1 MFKYNHPILF
11 VIGVLIMYGYW
22 TISYHFFSFLV
33 KHIGVSWLK
42 RIRHLS
48 IIFAWGIMLTAWWV
62 NDIMDIIIG
71 TFTFGLVI
79 ILATMFALTSNTIK
93 YVMKKQ

>member
-1 MFKYNHPILF
+1 M
-11 VIGVLIMYGYW
+11 GY
-22 TISYHFFSFLV
+22 YV
-33 KHIGVSWLK
+33 NRMV
-42 RIRHLS
+42 
-48 IIFAWGIMLTAWWV
+48 V

>member
-1 MFKYNHPILF
+1 
-11 VIGVLIMYGYW
+11 MYGYW
-22 TISYHFFSFLV
+22 TISYHLFNLLV
-33 KHIGVSWLK
+33 KHIGVAWLK

-48 IIFAWGIMLTAWWV
+48 IALAWGIMLTAWWV
-62 NDIMDIIIG
+62 NDIMGIRIG

-93 YVMKKQ
+93 YVMKK

>member
-1 MFKYNHPILF
+1 M
-11 VIGVLIMYGYW
+11 LIMYGYW
-22 TISYHFFSFLV
+22 TISYHLFNFLV
-33 KHIGVSWLK
+33 KHIGVAWLK

-48 IIFAWGIMLTAWWV
+48 IALAWGIMLTAWWV
-62 NDIMDIIIG
+62 NDIMGIRIG

-93 YVMKKQ
+93 YVMKK